1 MTAAVTPAHV
11 FEIGFGF
18 WRSKVL
24 LKPWSSGISPSLSGS
39 V

>member
-24 LKPWSSGISPSLSGS
+24 LKPWNSGFSPSLSAS